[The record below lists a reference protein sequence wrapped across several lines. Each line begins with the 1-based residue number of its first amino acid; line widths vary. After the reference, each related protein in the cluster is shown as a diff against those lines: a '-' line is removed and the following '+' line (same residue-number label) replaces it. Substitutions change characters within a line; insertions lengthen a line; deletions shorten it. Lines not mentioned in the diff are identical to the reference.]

1 MSEKTKESGSSIW
14 SSRDFW
20 LLIGLAIG
28 MGLLVYR
35 DAIFSSNILF
45 TSDDNI
51 GAIALRER
59 WLPAGFWRVW
69 DDSVLAGQ
77 PALLAFNWTNLLLW
91 LLPVRIFQNII
102 HAADLAIATIGF
114 GLFLR
119 ARGIRLVP
127 ALLGALTAFWL
138 GSTFFLTY
146 AGHIGKFGVVMFA
159 GLAIWL
165 IEVAVQRKSW
175 AWGSLAGV
183 VCGGMFL
190 EQADVA
196 AFFAI
201 VLGPYAV
208 YAVARDHGKN
218 ISAWLKPLIP
228 MGVVALLVA
237 SRALWMAT
245 SFYAFETTDK
255 PPESK
260 QQVWEYVTQWS
271 WPPEETIEWLAPGYF
286 GWRSGEPSGPY
297 WGRLGRSEGWDTTR
311 QGFPNFKLETLYI
324 GGIPIALALLGMVIG
339 FKSKGR
345 ARTDTVFWSAAL
357 LLTFILGCGKFT
369 PLYRLFFE
377 LPAMSSIRAPVKFM
391 QVAQFALGVL
401 AAFGL
406 NGLMEQLKTSSKMPK
421 RFLQIVLG
429 CAGVLILWWAGLAS
443 SSATAAQKFAAMG
456 WGNAGTIMASNQA
469 WSIGHAGILLL
480 LAVGVFWAMRQ
491 RSNLVWLLL
500 ALVAIDQLVVS
511 RHYVMTTSAKGYIEK
526 NAVVDF
532 LKPRLTTQRL
542 FLASQSSFYN
552 QWLTV
557 LFPYQGIPTYNAAQI
572 RMPEDY
578 QEFMEAMNSR
588 PDRLWQYFA
597 IGYVMGPGDLW
608 PQLQNNPMFKG
619 HFDLAYAFNVFPQ
632 GAGVTVVPATQ
643 QQPGQQI
650 IAQLTAPAPR
660 YALIAGWETADGS
673 TTLAR
678 LKDASRAPFERVL
691 VSPDADLPESS
702 GNGLT
707 GSITVQEMDT
717 GRIKLKVA
725 SDVPAVLRASEKFTP
740 YWKAW
745 INGKPAEVFRTDH
758 VFTGVFVGPGINTIE
773 LEHCPPRLTLLLQ
786 GAGLLIGLG
795 AVFVCAFKREPESA
809 TA

>member
-1 MSEKTKESGSSIW
+1 MGMSETKSASNSSGW
-14 SSRDFW
+14 SARDFW

-35 DAIFSSNILF
+35 DAIFSTNILF

-59 WLPAGFWRVW
+59 WLPTGFWRVW

-127 ALLGALTAFWL
+127 ALLGGLTAFWL

-165 IEVAVQRKSW
+165 IERAIQRKSW

-183 VCGGMFL
+183 ACGGMFL

-196 AFFAI
+196 TFFAI
-201 VLGPYAV
+201 VLGPYAL
-208 YAVARDHGKN
+208 YAAARDHGKN
-218 ISAWLKPLIP
+218 IGAWLKPLIP

-237 SRALWMAT
+237 SRALWMTT

-255 PPESK
+255 SAESQ

-271 WPPEETIEWLAPGYF
+271 WPPEETIEWLAPGYY
-286 GWRSGEPSGPY
+286 GWRSGEPTGPY
-297 WGRLGRSEGWDTTR
+297 RGRLGRSEGWETTR

-324 GGIPIALALLGMVIG
+324 GAIPLALALLGIFVG
-339 FKSKGR
+339 FRSRGHNR
-345 ARTDTVFWSAAL
+345 SDTVFWACAFL
-357 LLTFILGCGKFT
+357 VTFILGCGKFT

-406 NGLMEQLKTSSKMPK
+406 NWLMENLNEARKNIV
-421 RFLQIVLG
+421 RFQWVLIG
-429 CAGVLILWWAGLAS
+429 SAGVLLLWFLGLAT
-443 SSATAAQKFAAMG
+443 SSASTAQRFAAMG
-456 WGNAGTIMASNQA
+456 WGAAGTVMAENQMWA
-469 WSIGHAGILLL
+469 IGHAALLL
-480 LAVGVFWAMRQ
+480 LLGGGVVWLMRR
-491 RSNLVWLLL
+491 RSNLVWLLPG
-500 ALVAIDQLVVS
+500 LVAIDQLVVS
-511 RHYVMTTSAKGYIEK
+511 RHYVMTTPAKSYIEK

-557 LFPYQGIPTYNAAQI
+557 LFPYQGVPTYNAAQI

-578 QEFMEAMNSR
+578 QEFMEALNSR

-619 HFDLAYAFNVFPQ
+619 RFELAYAFNVFPQ
-632 GAGVTVVPATQ
+632 GAGVMVVPATQ

-650 IAQLTAPAPR
+650 IAQQTAPAPR
-660 YALIAGWETADGS
+660 YALIAGWETADGP

-678 LKDASRAPFERVL
+678 LKDANHVPFERVL
-691 VSPDADLPESS
+691 VSPDAELPQSNGS
-702 GNGLT
+702 GLT
-707 GSITVQEMDT
+707 GSITVQGMEV
-717 GRIKLKVA
+717 GRVKLKVA
-725 SDVPAVLRASEKFTP
+725 SDVPSVLRASEKFTP

-745 INGKPAEVFRTDH
+745 INDKPAKTFRVDH
-758 VFTGVFVGPGINTIE
+758 VFTGVFVEPGINTVV
-773 LEHCPPRLTLLLQ
+773 LEHSPPRLTLMLQ
-786 GAGLLIGLG
+786 GAGLLVGLG
-795 AVFVCAFKREPESA
+795 AVFVCAFRRE
-809 TA
+809 

>member
-1 MSEKTKESGSSIW
+1 MKEIKSASNSGGW
-14 SSRDFW
+14 SSRDLW

-35 DAIFSSNILF
+35 DAIFSTNILF

-114 GLFLR
+114 GMFLR
-119 ARGIRLVP
+119 ARGIRLAP
-127 ALLGALTAFWL
+127 ALLGGLTAFWL

-165 IEVAVQRKSW
+165 IERAVQKRSW

-183 VCGGMFL
+183 ACGGMFL

-196 AFFAI
+196 AFFAV
-201 VLGPYAV
+201 VLGPYAL

-218 ISAWLKPLIP
+218 VSAWLKPLIP
-228 MGVVALLVA
+228 MGIVALLVA

-271 WPPEETIEWLAPGYF
+271 WPPEETIEWLAPGYY
-286 GWRSGEPSGPY
+286 GWRSGEPTGPY
-297 WGRLGRSEGWDTTR
+297 WGRLGRSEGWETTR

-324 GGIPIALALLGMVIG
+324 GGIPLALALLGIAMG
-339 FKSKGR
+339 LKAKGR
-345 ARTDTVFWSAAL
+345 SKSDTVFWTCAL
-357 LLTFILGCGKFT
+357 VVTFILGCGKFT

-377 LPAMSSIRAPVKFM
+377 LPSMSSIRAPVKFM

-406 NGLMEQLKTSSKMPK
+406 DWLLENTKEPSRAQK

-429 CAGVLILWWAGLAS
+429 CAGVLLFWSLALAGS
-443 SSATAAQKFAAMG
+443 TSSAAQAFAAMG
-456 WGNAGTIMASNQA
+456 WGNAGSVMAENRA
-469 WSIGHAGILLL
+469 WAVGHAGGLLL
-480 LAVGVFWAMRQ
+480 LAGGIFWLMR
-491 RSNLVWLLL
+491 RRANLVWALL
-500 ALVAIDQLVVS
+500 ALVAVDQLVVS
-511 RHYVMTTSAKGYIEK
+511 RHYVMTTPAKGYIES

-557 LFPYQGIPTYNAAQI
+557 LLPYQGVPTYNAAQI

-578 QEFMEAMNSR
+578 QEFMEALNNR
-588 PDRLWQYFA
+588 PDHLWQYFA
-597 IGYVMGPGDLW
+597 VGYVMGPGDLW

-619 HFDLAYAFNVFPQ
+619 HFELAYAFNVFPQ
-632 GAGVTVVPATQ
+632 GAGVMVVPATQ

-650 IAQLTAPAPR
+650 IAQQTAPAPR
-660 YALIAGWETADGS
+660 YALVAGWEEADGP

-678 LKDASRAPFERVL
+678 LKDPSRIPFEKVL
-691 VSPDADLPESS
+691 VPPGAELPQSNGS
-702 GNGLT
+702 GLT
-707 GSITVQEMDT
+707 GSITVQEIET
-717 GRIKLKVA
+717 GHVKLKVA
-725 SDVPAVLRASEKFTP
+725 TDVPSILRASEKFTP

-745 INGKPAEVFRTDH
+745 INDKPAKTFRADH
-758 VFTGVFVGPGINTIE
+758 VFTGVYVEPGINTVV
-773 LEHCPPRLTLLLQ
+773 LEHSPPRLTLVLQ

-795 AVFVCAFKREPESA
+795 AVFVCAFKRE
-809 TA
+809 